1 MNNVVYIKEFSELP
15 INKKEILRYAGA
27 AENSPELDKKID
39 ECIEEISLKLKVC
52 FCEFPVKFYDDY
64 IDLSF
69 IKSQSDDLRKNLK
82 DCSSIVLFC
91 ATIGIE
97 LDRLIWRY
105 SSISPLKS
113 LLFQAIG
120 TERIECLCDAFS
132 EYIKEEKI
140 NEGKYTR
147 PRFSAGYGDFPIEVQ
162 KDIIR
167 ALDTS
172 RKIGVTLNE
181 SLLMSPSKSVTAIIG
196 ISDKKICE
204 DKKECEICKKKDC
217 EYRRRNENT

>member
-1 MNNVVYIKEFSELP
+1 MDNIVYVKEFGELP
-15 INKKEILRYAGA
+15 VNKKEILRYASA
-27 AENSPELDKKID
+27 KETSIELDEKID
-39 ECIEEISLKLKVC
+39 ECIKEISLKSKVC
-52 FCEFPVKFYDDY
+52 FCEFPIKFYDDY

-69 IKSQSDDLRKNLK
+69 FKSQSKDLRKNLK

-91 ATIGIE
+91 ATVGFEI
-97 LDRLIWRY
+97 DRLIWRY
-105 SSISPLKS
+105 STVSPLKS

-120 TERIECLCDAFS
+120 TERIESLCGAFN
-132 EYIKEEKI
+132 EYIKEEKRSL
-140 NEGKYTR
+140 EKFTR
-147 PRFSAGYGDFPIEVQ
+147 PRFSAGYGDFPIEAQ

-167 ALDTS
+167 VLDAP

-196 ISDKKICE
+196 ISDKNVCE
-204 DKKECEICKKKDC
+204 EKKECEICKKKDC